1 MNVLVV
7 PAVVLPL
14 ELLGA
19 HEGVHRTGLRLKP
32 GIGQQKVSGHRPYMR
47 KG

>member
-7 PAVVLPL
+7 PGIVLPL

-19 HEGVHRTGLRLKP
+19 HEGVHRTWFRLKP
-32 GIGQQKVSGHRPYMR
+32 KIDDDRLDRP
-47 KG
+47 